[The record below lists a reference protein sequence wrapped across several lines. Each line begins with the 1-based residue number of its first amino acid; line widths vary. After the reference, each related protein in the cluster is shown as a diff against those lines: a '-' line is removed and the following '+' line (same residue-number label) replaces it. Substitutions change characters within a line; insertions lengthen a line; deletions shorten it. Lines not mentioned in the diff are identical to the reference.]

1 MPRYGDD
8 NYQELILRQREL
20 GSAEFGALPRRS
32 VYGSAEAAALG
43 LTPIHEA
50 PSPLVPKSEWQAVI
64 EECHAKKIF
73 PMYHLKASGLVSG
86 GSWTQNGF
94 NYCWSWGATLC
105 LMTRRAVEGQPPKLL
120 NPLTNGYLVRYRNVG
135 FFLDETIAGLGER
148 GVASVEAAPA
158 TSLRDVE
165 RTESQWRPD
174 GLNYRVSKVFD
185 TNRADGEEAM
195 ISQALTILRMG
206 DPGYI
211 AHNWWSHALTCMGMN
226 WDPKER
232 NSIVWLDWN
241 SHADG
246 LIELTGTKGVP
257 DEFYGF
263 AAASFPGTVAV

>member
-73 PMYHLKASGLVSG
+73 PMYHLESSGVMAPG
-86 GSWTQNGF
+86 WYQNGKR
-94 NYCWSWGATLC
+94 YCWTYGGTAA
-105 LMTRRAVEGQPPKLL
+105 LMARRAVEGQPPKRL
-120 NPLTNGYLVRYRNVG
+120 NPVTQGYMVNWRNAG
-135 FFLDETIAGLGER
+135 YYLDETISAMAER
-148 GVASVEAAPA
+148 GVASFDVAP
-158 TSLRDVE
+158 SEDISECR

-185 TNRADGEEAM
+185 TNRAEGEEAL

-211 AHNWWSHALTCMGMN
+211 AYNWWGHALTCMGMK
-226 WDPKER
+226 WDTSAR
-232 NSIVWLDWN
+232 NNIVWLDFN

-246 LIELTGTKGVP
+246 LIELTGAKGVP
-257 DEFYGF
+257 DEFYGI
-263 AAASFPGTVAV
+263 AATSFPGTVAV